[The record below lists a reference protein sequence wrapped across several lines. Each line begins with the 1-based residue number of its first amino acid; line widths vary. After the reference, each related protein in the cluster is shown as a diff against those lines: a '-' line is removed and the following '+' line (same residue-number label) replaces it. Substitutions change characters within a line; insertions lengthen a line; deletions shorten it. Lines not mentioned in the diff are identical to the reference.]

1 MGQCRP
7 WSHPPLPS
15 DSDSDN
21 VQGVQGDVPGPATA
35 LCGAPANVVI
45 WVQILELTFPIV
57 GKMFSQQLPVHITQY
72 TLHITQYIARHT
84 LHLTVTISLYTIRLK
99 TQPQHPTHHLYW
111 NITYYKVAVNCQ
123 PILKSQNQ
131 IMTHA
136 MIIVYFPVLV
146 PQAWPH
152 WAPTVHPSRSDVRAA
167 VWPYSGPWLVAV
179 PRTAGT

>member
-1 MGQCRP
+1 MP
-7 WSHPPLPS
+7 PLTPPLP
-15 DSDSDN
+15 DSDS
-21 VQGVQGDVPGPATA
+21 VQGDVPQPSHCTVWSSGECCNLSANIGINISNSWKNVLTTA
-35 LCGAPANVVI
+35 AG
-45 WVQILELTFPIV
+45 
-57 GKMFSQQLPVHITQY
+57 G